1 MNETVTT
8 HWRFRHAGRTLG
20 PYPWPLIVLLHSRGS
35 LSEATPVQRVDDG
48 VWMPLRVAFAAQ
60 AQPLPLPPVRPT
72 ASGPASLAATPP
84 LHNQPAPVVAEPT
97 VAASAGM
104 QQVSR
109 FHFHFMLFYVIPL
122 LALVLAFYW
131 VIYSVRDD
139 IDPRPWWLA
148 LAAITL
154 LMPIWYIAGS
164 LWLWAASEYRQGIV
178 EHALP
183 RVAVPF
189 MGLLLLFLLSSN
201 YRPLKALVDIASHA
215 DPYGEFAIT
224 FENDGR
230 TLVYAGPFGY
240 AAPASLQSALAH
252 HRQVDSVV
260 FNSGGGWMV
269 AGRGIARV
277 LRNAHIATVV
287 ARHRCASACT
297 LAFESVPLR
306 VLEADAALGFHSESN
321 QFSWADSE
329 RANDSFVETFTA
341 RGIPQ
346 AFIDRAIGTPPNSLW
361 WPDVAQLL
369 HNHVVDRVRLDGK
382 DLPEQDYFLA
392 EVDKYFGS
400 AEFAPLAQGLREFAP
415 AHLQRLRQDVAALL
429 AQDAME
435 GQIGAVTQHALDA
448 DEQLALQRA
457 GDSAQA
463 ERAAMLGGL
472 LEDFSERAPS
482 LCYSMW
488 TGENPAIVNQGF
500 TSAQRRSFLK
510 LMGSMLHSAAQDPRP
525 PPSDEDGADL
535 LARAMRPAWLKYG
548 AVVFDVPAAHREGRV
563 SDAMVCDMALSTFRQ
578 IHAMRPTEAGAAM
591 RWLALG
597 RAPGNQVQNFETA
610 RP

>member
-35 LSEATPVQRVDDG
+35 LPETTPLQRVEDG
-48 VWMPLRVAFAAQ
+48 VWMPLRDAFSAQ
-60 AQPLPLPPVRPT
+60 SQPL
-72 ASGPASLAATPP
+72 A
-84 LHNQPAPVVAEPT
+84 PAPQLSAVDSALGQEPPAVVAEP
-97 VAASAGM
+97 AAVSDVD
-104 QQVSR
+104 QVGR
-109 FHFHFMLFYVIPL
+109 FHLHFLLFYVIPL

-139 IDPRPWWLA
+139 IDPRPRWLA

-154 LMPIWYIAGS
+154 LMPVWYVAGS
-164 LWLWAASEYRQGIV
+164 LWLWAASEDRQGFA

-183 RVAVPF
+183 RLAVAF

-201 YRPLKALVDIASHA
+201 YRPLKALVGIASHA

-224 FENDGR
+224 YENDGR

-240 AAPASLQSALAH
+240 AAPASLQAALAH
-252 HRQVDSVV
+252 HAQVDTVV

-277 LRNAHIATVV
+277 LRNARIGTVV

-321 QFSWADSE
+321 QFSWAESD
-329 RANDSFVETFTA
+329 RANDSFEDTFAA
-341 RGIPQ
+341 RGIPR
-346 AFIDRAIGTPPNSLW
+346 AFIDKAIATPPNSLW

-369 HNHVVDRVRLDGK
+369 HNHVIDRVRLDGR
-382 DLPEQDYFLA
+382 DLQEQDYFFA

-463 ERAAMLGGL
+463 ERAAMLAGL
-472 LEDFSERAPS
+472 LADFSLRAPS
-482 LCYSMW
+482 LCYSIW
-488 TGENPAIVNQGF
+488 TGENPAAVNQGF
-500 TSAQRRSFLK
+500 TQAQRRDFLK
-510 LMGSMLHSAAQDPRP
+510 LMGSMLHAAAQDPRP

-535 LARAMRPAWLKYG
+535 LARAVRPAWLKYG
-548 AVVFDVPAAHREGRV
+548 AVVFEVPAAQREGRV
-563 SDAMVCDMALSTFRQ
+563 NDAMVCDMALSTFRQ

-591 RWLALG
+591 RWLAFG
-597 RAPGNQVQNFETA
+597 RAPGRQVQDFETA